1 MRTAGGM
8 VWSACDR
15 EKAEF
20 GKGSS
25 VVAALRAPLQF
36 ITSMLPYFVPRSDIT
51 FVSLRACVLDRH
63 SVPIFR
69 PGFCFP
75 PCSSHRGQLPVHSVS
90 VEKPL
95 RVL

>member
-51 FVSLRACVLDRH
+51 FVSLCR
-63 SVPIFR
+63 
-69 PGFCFP
+69 
-75 PCSSHRGQLPVHSVS
+75 
-90 VEKPL
+90 
-95 RVL
+95 